1 MRQQEMLM
9 LSGKDRDRLKVLHE
23 AEKGHLT
30 QKQAGAELKLSER
43 WVRKLLVRLRE
54 EGDGGILHRLRGRAS
69 KRRLP
74 EAVRQKIVKLVK
86 REYGDFGP
94 TLAAEYLAKR
104 HGIQVSK
111 ETLRQILMAAG
122 VWKRKRRRVEE
133 VHVWRAR
140 RACWGELV
148 QGDTSEHDWLEG
160 RGPKLYLLAMIDD
173 ATSRALAR
181 FAAQDTTQ
189 ENFRLLANYL
199 QRWGRPV
206 EFYTDKDSMFTVNRP
221 PREAADEAWP
231 GVLTQ
236 IGRALRELGIGW
248 LPAHSP
254 QAKGRVER
262 FFGTAQDRLVK
273 GLRKAGVRTLE
284 EANHYLE
291 LEYLPQ
297 WTSRFTRE
305 PASATDAHRPLRA
318 EHDLAAILS
327 HVEERV
333 VANDYTIRYNN
344 RQYQIARTDIRPG
357 LRGATVRVEERRD
370 GTIWVRFRDG
380 YLNVKLCDAQ
390 IRPAPLPA
398 HPRDEKMSKPSKDRK
413 PWNWMEG
420 FNLQKSLP
428 VWKVI
433 KQETGAWVPGQEQGS
448 PVPVGR

>member
-1 MRQQEMLM
+1 MRQ
-9 LSGKDRDRLKVLHE
+9 KDRDRLKVLHE

-43 WVRKLLVRLRE
+43 WVRKLLARLRG

-74 EAVRQKIVKLVK
+74 EAVRQKVVKLVK

-94 TLAAEYLAKR
+94 TLAAEYLTEQ
-104 HGIQVSK
+104 HGVQVSK

-148 QGDTSEHDWLEG
+148 QWDTSEHDWLEG
-160 RGPKLYLLAMIDD
+160 RGPRLYLLAMIDD
-173 ATSRALAR
+173 ATSQALAR
-181 FAAQDTTQ
+181 FAEQDTTQ
-189 ENFRLLANYL
+189 ENFRLLASYL

-206 EFYTDKDSMFTVNRP
+206 EFYTDKGSLFTVNRP
-221 PREAADEAWP
+221 FREAEDEAWP
-231 GVLTQ
+231 EALTQ

-248 LPAHSP
+248 VPAHSP

-273 GLRKAGVRTLE
+273 GLRKAGVQTLE

-297 WTSRFTRE
+297 WSSRFTIE
-305 PASATDAHRPLRA
+305 PANPADAHRPLRA
-318 EHDLAAILS
+318 EQDLAAILS

-344 RQYQIARTDIRPG
+344 KQYQIARTDIRPG
-357 LRGATVRVEERRD
+357 LRGAAVRVEERWD
-370 GTIWVRFRDG
+370 ETVWVRFRDG
-380 YLNVKLCDAQ
+380 YLNVRICDPQ
-390 IRPAPLPA
+390 IRPQPQPVR
-398 HPRDEKMSKPSKDRK
+398 PREKKISKTSTDTKSS
-413 PWNWMEG
+413 NWMEG
-420 FNLQKSLP
+420 FKLQKSLP

-433 KQETGAWVPGQEQGS
+433 KQETGAWVPGE
-448 PVPVGR
+448 R